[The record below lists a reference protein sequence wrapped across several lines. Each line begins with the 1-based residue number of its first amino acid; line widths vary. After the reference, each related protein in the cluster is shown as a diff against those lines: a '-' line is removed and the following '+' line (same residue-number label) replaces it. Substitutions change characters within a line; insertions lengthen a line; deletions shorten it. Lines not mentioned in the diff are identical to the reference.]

1 MKLAISGE
9 GALIGGAAGALI
21 GFFLDAFRFNEPTG
35 RFSHLS
41 PSQIVLIG
49 LVLGAILGAFGRYR
63 ILLGVNAFLAAVYFI
78 VAYTPVMEPIT
89 RTWVRS
95 DPIPPSAD
103 AIVVLSAAVTP
114 DTALNA
120 EGTERLL
127 AGLELFQ
134 RGVAPRIFTSHVNTK
149 YPDGP
154 RSSTP
159 DQERLIRMAGASA
172 GWVMLDSVHSTR
184 DEAVKTAAKL
194 PRGRRVV
201 LVTTAMHTRR
211 ACAAFEAVGLGVSC
225 YPARARLHSTWHP
238 AGTGDRLAAFGDYI
252 YEALGSLEYRWRGW
266 LR

>member
-1 MKLAISGE
+1 GASAIGVPGCPDSAFCTASIESVRTVLIARRSSSVVGSVVVIEPLGRRNATLVIPRDSTRMKLAISSE

-21 GFFLDAFRFNEPTG
+21 GFFVNAFKFNELSG
-35 RFSHLS
+35 GFSHLS

-49 LVLGAILGAFGRYR
+49 LILGAIVGALGRYR
-63 ILLGVNAFLAAVYFI
+63 ILLGVNAFLAVVYFV

-95 DPIPPSAD
+95 DPVPPSAD

-127 AGLELFQ
+127 SGLELFQ

-172 GWVMLDSVHSTR
+172 GWVMLDS
-184 DEAVKTAAKL
+184 
-194 PRGRRVV
+194 
-201 LVTTAMHTRR
+201 
-211 ACAAFEAVGLGVSC
+211 
-225 YPARARLHSTWHP
+225 
-238 AGTGDRLAAFGDYI
+238 
-252 YEALGSLEYRWRGW
+252 
-266 LR
+266 

>member
-9 GALIGGAAGALI
+9 GALVGGAAGALI
-21 GFFLDAFRFNEPTG
+21 GFFLNAFKFDELSG
-35 RFSHLS
+35 HFGHLS

-63 ILLGVNAFLAAVYFI
+63 IVLGVSAFLAAVYFI
-78 VAYTPVMEPIT
+78 VAYTPVMEPVA
-89 RTWVRS
+89 RTWVRA

-114 DTALNA
+114 DTALNT

-127 AGLELFQ
+127 SGLELFQ
-134 RGVAPRIFTSHVNTK
+134 RGVAPRIFTSHITTK

-159 DQERLIRMAGASA
+159 DQQRLIRMAGASA
-172 GWVMLDSVHSTR
+172 AWVMLDGVETTR
-184 DEAVKTAAKL
+184 DEAVHTAAKL
-194 PRGRRVV
+194 PRGRRIV

-225 YPARARLHSTWHP
+225 VPARARLHSTWHP
-238 AGTGDRLAAFGDYI
+238 IGTGDRLAAFGDYI
-252 YEALGSLEYRWRGW
+252 YEALGSIEYRWRGW
-266 LR
+266 IR